1 MNSLTTW
8 LRRVI
13 VLSVALVSCGC
24 GYHISGS
31 PETEPGFQWHTLYR
45 DDVKTVAVPIFANR
59 TYYQGVEFR
68 LTKAIVTQLESQS
81 PYKVVPRERA
91 DTILEGEITRV
102 NLRTVSRDFA
112 SAVPQE
118 QLYLIMLSFRWR
130 DLRTG
135 KILVERRDFE
145 QTAPYY
151 PTLGEDVFVGEQLN
165 IERLA
170 LAVVQELQADWG
182 PHPKPKSDDTQ
193 P

>member
-1 MNSLTTW
+1 MKVINW
-8 LRRVI
+8 LGEAI
-13 VLSVALVSCGC
+13 VLSIALVCCGC

-31 PETEPGFQWHTLYR
+31 AETEPGFQWHTLYR

-59 TYYQGVEFR
+59 TYFQGVEFR

-102 NLRTVSRDFA
+102 NLRTVSRDWA

-118 QLYLIMLSFRWR
+118 QLYLIMLRFRWR

-182 PHPKPKSDDTQ
+182 PRPTPKTDDTQ